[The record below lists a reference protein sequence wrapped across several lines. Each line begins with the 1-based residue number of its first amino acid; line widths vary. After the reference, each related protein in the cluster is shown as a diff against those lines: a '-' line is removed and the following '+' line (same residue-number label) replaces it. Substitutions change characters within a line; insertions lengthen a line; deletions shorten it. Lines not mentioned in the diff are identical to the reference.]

1 MGGKILRWDSREE
14 CFSVR
19 PFSSCHS
26 GSSREPRGHSPGHT
40 GHPRTPPQHHPL
52 WDGRWETK
60 TQGRRGGR
68 TQPPLLCGHPAATCD
83 LRLRKTGP
91 FLSVVHLGTSPREIL
106 AVVHC
111 GWLKL
116 TESPVQS
123 CVMTT
128 GGELGLCRNPGQS
141 SVLENPPAEADREG
155 RLA

>member
-1 MGGKILRWDSREE
+1 MEKYCAGTAGRSALVSGLFPPATVEAAESPGGTLPGTRVTHAPHPSTTLCGMGGG
-14 CFSVR
+14 R
-19 PFSSCHS
+19 PK
-26 GSSREPRGHSPGHT
+26 
-40 GHPRTPPQHHPL
+40 L
-52 WDGRWETK
+52 
-60 TQGRRGGR
+60 RGGEGDR